1 MGSGTNWTQQ
11 ELDYLENSWGQTSIP
26 SIAKH
31 LGRSVNA
38 VKLKAGRIGL
48 GRHIHS
54 GVRITLLQF
63 CDAIGK
69 RNSYGWIK
77 DRWVRLGL
85 PVHYQKS
92 VTKEE
97 SSPWDL
103 SKDRCGTTTDNG
115 KTTKSRHFSR

>member
-92 VTKEE
+92 V
-97 SSPWDL
+97 
-103 SKDRCGTTTDNG
+103 SKSFAMIDIDE
-115 KTTKSRHFSR
+115 FWV